1 MKKIIIYI
9 YSWFICIYSLTV
21 FLFIFR
27 KLSILYLKMQ
37 QFGEALC
44 WLANH
49 FKQDSIFW
57 KEMINLMLWGFRQL
71 ENNIFSIGGGG
82 KKSMLV
88 FSDKNLRS
96 LSLEPGEAYW
106 LTVPP
111 HLPTDG
117 DSYQERRGIKLEKKK
132 RNKSTLSSS
141 ASSSAVQQKRCAGVL
156 VSMAARLC
164 LPPVTSNNT

>member
-49 FKQDSIFW
+49 FKQDSNFW

-132 RNKSTLSSS
+132 EIKARWV
-141 ASSSAVQQKRCAGVL
+141 VQRVPRQCSRKDVL
-156 VSMAARLC
+156 VCWFPWLHDSVY
-164 LPPVTSNNT
+164 LP